1 MSSYVVTFFKHLL
14 SSDGHIFK
22 SPQQSFEIR
31 HAKSIERAAQAAGR
45 RYERLCKLA
54 PWTLHADTLEVE
66 IDGQKVDHSTPVSK
80 STDLDRRVFIAA
92 LTSRISIR
100 SLGNR
105 RLLIA

>member
-1 MSSYVVTFFKHLL
+1 MSRYVVTFFKHLL

-31 HAKSIERAAQAAGR
+31 HAKSIERAVQAAER

-80 STDLDRRVFIAA
+80 STDLDGA
-92 LTSRISIR
+92 SS
-100 SLGNR
+100 SLHSPVEYR
-105 RLLIA
+105 

>member
-31 HAKSIERAAQAAGR
+31 HAKSIERAVQAAER

-66 IDGQKVDHSTPVSK
+66 IDGQKDDHSLPSPSHPT
-80 STDLDRRVFIAA
+80 
-92 LTSRISIR
+92 
-100 SLGNR
+100 
-105 RLLIA
+105 